1 MLSRVGHDYL
11 RICAWPLLHRVIRG
25 AIVPENFSLVI
36 VAHKQLEKVI
46 DGAGYLESRPD
57 NQSSRRFRMTGK
69 RPPAQKLPI
78 ACKPLVVFD

>member
-1 MLSRVGHDYL
+1 MLSHVGHDYL
-11 RICAWPLLHRVIRG
+11 EFARGRFYIASYAAQLSQRIFP
-25 AIVPENFSLVI
+25 LVI

>member
-11 RICAWPLLHRVIRG
+11 EFAWPLLRRVIRG
-25 AIVPENFSLVI
+25 AIVPENFPLVI

-57 NQSSRRFRMTGK
+57 NQSSR
-69 RPPAQKLPI
+69 
-78 ACKPLVVFD
+78 